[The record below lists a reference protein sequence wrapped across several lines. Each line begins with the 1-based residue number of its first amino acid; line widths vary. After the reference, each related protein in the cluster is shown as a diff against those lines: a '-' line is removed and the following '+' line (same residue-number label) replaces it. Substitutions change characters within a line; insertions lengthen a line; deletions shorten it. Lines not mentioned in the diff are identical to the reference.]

1 MHIIKKI
8 KMFVRLI
15 FIFSA
20 KILNITRNDFDFV
33 NCRFPV
39 TLWNA
44 GEMDTWLLIYITIYL
59 SNVRVLTAKINMAI
73 SNYYFEKEITAN
85 NSAYRRRMFMLL
97 LLIKL
102 NVIL

>member
-1 MHIIKKI
+1 
-8 KMFVRLI
+8 MFVRLI

-59 SNVRVLTAKINMAI
+59 SNVRVLTAKINMPLNWNM
-73 SNYYFEKEITAN
+73 SLTFNL
-85 NSAYRRRMFMLL
+85 NSVYLTSL
-97 LLIKL
+97 KKKKTTLQ
-102 NVIL
+102 NVIK